1 MLLLITN
8 TQAFWNSLADDLN
21 INPPCYVRVLRVLS
35 EVRDGI
41 LDLAGVR
48 ESVAISEAI
57 DIDFIKDQAELG
69 IFDGMACK
77 SLVGAVVGIIR
88 RLQAPKRDG
97 ETQAKWLVVGAS
109 MLAAES
115 ADRPR
120 VMCKALEFMLDRIN
134 VMRIDAANARYDLVL

>member
-1 MLLLITN
+1 M
-8 TQAFWNSLADDLN
+8 
-21 INPPCYVRVLRVLS
+21 LRVLS

-41 LDLAGVR
+41 VDLSGVR

-69 IFDGMACK
+69 IFDWMACK

-88 RLQAPKRDG
+88 RLQAPKRDS

-120 VMCKALEFMLDRIN
+120 VMCKALEFMLDRVN
-134 VMRIDAANARYDLVL
+134 VMRIDAANARYDLVV